1 MEIIKTEKINRMN
14 EDIEELKNEI
24 RERMGDPDF
33 DNEALE
39 ELFLDYGLEL
49 DDIFQILSELY

>member
-1 MEIIKTEKINRMN
+1 MN

-33 DNEALE
+33 DNEELE
-39 ELFLDYGLEL
+39 ELFLDYGVEL
-49 DDIFQILSELY
+49 DDIFQILSDLY